1 MTKKTTSRRERHTKE
16 LLHLF
21 GGVRGREGGHGG
33 KPPTSCWN
41 TASKSGYEPRAHISI
56 MHLFLYVLV
65 FYFFWPAVHSTPR
78 PIYFPSCR
86 AFMLLFVPP
95 LLCISA

>member
-1 MTKKTTSRRERHTKE
+1 MTNKTTSRRERHTKE
-16 LLHLF
+16 SLHLF

-41 TASKSGYEPRAHISI
+41 TASKSRYKPRAHVSN
-56 MHLFLYVLV
+56 MHLFPYVLV
-65 FYFFWPAVHSTPR
+65 FYFFCLQWPAVHSTPR
-78 PIYFPSCR
+78 PIYFPSYR

-95 LLCISA
+95 L